1 VTDELKGGVTLFADL
16 AGSTALYETLGDV
29 AASHAVRSQL
39 EQISSR
45 IRDSDGKVVK
55 TIGDAVHAWLPTAD
69 AAASAALSIQR
80 TCHGALPVR
89 VGFHYG
95 EAVHDEQADIFGD
108 TVNIAARLAA
118 TARPGEILTSSETV
132 SRLSPGSRAL
142 MRDVGPER
150 LKGKAQAMQLFQLL
164 WEENESAVTRAFRT
178 GGANPGRQFLSE
190 LAVLKLSYGRRKMT
204 LTRIAMPY
212 TFGRDRGSSL
222 RVDADRVSRDHA
234 HVEFRHGKFVLV
246 DHSTNGTFVTPQ
258 GGSEVWLQRES
269 MPLLGNGIIS
279 LGGSALQHREV
290 SIEYL
295 IEQ

>member
-1 VTDELKGGVTLFADL
+1 
-16 AGSTALYETLGDV
+16 
-29 AASHAVRSQL
+29 
-39 EQISSR
+39 
-45 IRDSDGKVVK
+45 
-55 TIGDAVHAWLPTAD
+55 
-69 AAASAALSIQR
+69 
-80 TCHGALPVR
+80 
-89 VGFHYG
+89 
-95 EAVHDEQADIFGD
+95 
-108 TVNIAARLAA
+108 
-118 TARPGEILTSSETV
+118 
-132 SRLSPGSRAL
+132 
-142 MRDVGPER
+142 
-150 LKGKAQAMQLFQLL
+150 MQLFQLL

-178 GGANPGRQFLSE
+178 GGASPERQFLSD

-279 LGGSALQHREV
+279 LGGSALQHRDV
-290 SIEYL
+290 SLEYL